1 MMEAVVVAVVDDD
14 GDGAD
19 ALARKSTE
27 LRAAA
32 IVDAAVGDGAD
43 APEEESCEVR
53 AAMIPPF
60 VFERDEYVDS
70 TFRDDDDQRQC
81 DEVWDSDSM
90 RPDRNLPLHPR
101 SLTWMVVFEAAE

>member
-1 MMEAVVVAVVDDD
+1 MMEAFAVAAVDD
-14 GDGAD
+14 DGAD
-19 ALARKSTE
+19 ALARESTE
-27 LRAAA
+27 LRAAVT
-32 IVDAAVGDGAD
+32 VDAGVGDGND

-60 VFERDEYVDS
+60 VFERDEDVDS

-90 RPDRNLPLHPR
+90 RPDHNLPLHPR
-101 SLTWMVVFEAAE
+101 SLTWMVVFEAAG